1 MTVDKWLAC
10 TDSVPML
17 EYAIG
22 RLPARKVRL
31 FACGLCR
38 RFWDLLQDKRSR
50 KAVVVAERFADGLA
64 TERDRRAAETAAE
77 TGSRRLYKEADPT
90 MDEGSEASLVLRAAY
105 LATHVTREEP
115 FGVRTTAGSYY
126 LLDRFAVVTPYS
138 PRTCVACWGRVRHFA
153 TLSAVRNCPLL
164 APRPE
169 IIPQRANLPGVSGFS
184 ARLPQSASSG
194 DFGTPPDDQ
203 KKVTN
208 NRQPVLLPAGQQVE
222 HPATTDVRPGAA
234 AVR

>member
-1 MTVDKWLAC
+1 MC
-10 TDSVPML
+10 RGPCRSP
-17 EYAIG
+17 E
-22 RLPARKVRL
+22 PARFRARGGNPGPPFPSL
-31 FACGLCR
+31 PRQGS
-38 RFWDLLQDKRSR
+38 RSR
-50 KAVVVAERFADGLA
+50 GTALRSCPTRGSFGPGNSEPSLLPGRAGRPAVAWPPATARQRDKNGGGARGRTVRGEFA
-64 TERDRRAAETAAE
+64 TQRA
-77 TGSRRLYKEADPT
+77 GW
-90 MDEGSEASLVLRAAY
+90 
-105 LATHVTREEP
+105 
-115 FGVRTTAGSYY
+115 RT
-126 LLDRFAVVTPYS
+126 RFAVVTPCS
-138 PRTCVACWGRVRHFA
+138 PSTCVACWGRVRHFA

-208 NRQPVLLPAGQQVE
+208 NRQPVLFPAEQQVE

>member
-31 FACGLCR
+31 FACCLGR
-38 RFWDLLQDKRSR
+38 MFWDLLEDKRSR

-77 TGSRRLYKEADPT
+77 TASRRLYKEADPT

-126 LLDRFAVVTPYS
+126 LLDRFAEASFISGRARPLNVAYRVQADLLRDITGNIFRPVVLDRGALPPLAAPMAETMYEERCFDDMPILADAHEDAGCDNADILAHCRG
-138 PRTCVACWGRVRHFA
+138 PGPHVRGCWV
-153 TLSAVRNCPLL
+153 VDLL
-164 APRPE
+164 LGKE
-169 IIPQRANLPGVSGFS
+169 
-184 ARLPQSASSG
+184 
-194 DFGTPPDDQ
+194 
-203 KKVTN
+203 
-208 NRQPVLLPAGQQVE
+208 
-222 HPATTDVRPGAA
+222 
-234 AVR
+234 